1 MNKMLT
7 IDGNEAVA
15 SVAFRVS
22 EVIAIY
28 PITPSSGMGEL
39 SDEWAA
45 QGKTNIWGSVPKVVE
60 LQSEG
65 GAAGTVHGALQAGAL
80 ATSASLVVRQNAAR
94 VWEGAWLA
102 NSQRFASIARSARSL
117 RRFAW
122 AGVGMTNGIAR
133 MSFISTS

>member
-1 MNKMLT
+1 MHKMLT

-15 SVAFRVS
+15 HVVFRVS

-45 QGKTNIWGSVPKVVE
+45 QGKPNIWGSVPKVVE

-65 GAAGTVHGALQAGAL
+65 EPP
-80 ATSASLVVRQNAAR
+80 AR
-94 VWEGAWLA
+94 CM
-102 NSQRFASIARSARSL
+102 ARCRPGRW
-117 RRFAW
+117 RRLSRRRRACC
-122 AGVGMTNGIAR
+122 
-133 MSFISTS
+133 